1 MESRGKVLQ
10 WWGFGIDWGTPYL
23 IYEVCQNPR
32 VQPARL
38 SRKIV
43 RGGSSQHRQ
52 GFFTLCCQA
61 YDGPTL
67 NACLVAM
74 WFSRGSGPVLVL
86 LRSPWGGGGGLSPEL
101 SLGFWKQEFRTPI
114 WQKVGVPLEKVGVP
128 LKKSWKSHQFV
139 QTVYLIH
146 FSRKWYIWII
156 FRSTDFN
163 PLSINRL
170 FLLIKQNILI
180 YFFM

>member
-86 LRSPWGGGGGLSPEL
+86 LRSPWGGGGGAFPRALTRILKTGVQDSHLAKSRSPTGKSGSPTQKKLEVP
-101 SLGFWKQEFRTPI
+101 PI
-114 WQKVGVPLEKVGVP
+114 CA
-128 LKKSWKSHQFV
+128 
-139 QTVYLIH
+139 
-146 FSRKWYIWII
+146 
-156 FRSTDFN
+156 
-163 PLSINRL
+163 NRISYP
-170 FLLIKQNILI
+170 F
-180 YFFM
+180 